1 MGSVETQPL
10 NKRRV
15 VARRYLVHRRIGSGG
30 TATVFEAEDQVLRRP
45 VAIKRLRPGG
55 SEDERKRILREARLG
70 ASLSHPNLATI
81 YDVIDSDD
89 ETLVVMEYV
98 EGEPLSALIPEGGLE
113 PSRVVEVL
121 RPVASALDYAHRHG
135 VVHRDVKPSNIILA
149 ADGTAKLVDLG
160 AATSPELTQIT
171 TENKVIGTL
180 AYIAP
185 ERLSG
190 GDPSGQEAD
199 TYSLAATAFE
209 ALTGTV
215 PLAAENVAEAV
226 TATLDR
232 PDIRDRLP
240 DASQGLSRTLKRG
253 MDADPSRRQPT
264 AAQLVADIE
273 TTTLT
278 PAFTEP
284 PKATAPPPKGTAPP
298 PTAVDGRART
308 PWLAAGALAAVAL
321 ATILAI
327 VLAGGG
333 GTPNDATLAGSDH
346 GGKASGN
353 AKSNSAAKRG
363 SDNHAATGGATA
375 STTATTA
382 PATTAPASPLTGAA
396 LGSHLNDQGYAMEQG
411 GDYAGAVPVLRRA
424 VAAFPQGTTDINYA
438 YALFN
443 LAHALRM
450 SGDPAAAIPLLEQ
463 RLQWGDQTDVVQR
476 ELDAARAAAGVA
488 APKPAKPEPKTA
500 KKEPPGQAKKHEP
513 KPPEGGD

>member
-55 SEDERKRILREARLG
+55 SEDERKRILREARVG

-149 ADGTAKLVDLG
+149 ADGTARLVDLG
-160 AATSPELTQIT
+160 AATSQGLTQIT
-171 TENKVIGTL
+171 TENKVVGTL

-190 GDPSGQEAD
+190 GDRSGEEAD

-209 ALTGTV
+209 ALTGAA

-232 PDIRDRLP
+232 PPPDIRDRLP

-264 AAQLVADIE
+264 SSQLVADIE
-273 TTTLT
+273 ATTITA
-278 PAFTEP
+278 AFTEP
-284 PKATAPPPKGTAPP
+284 PKAAAPAPAP
-298 PTAVDGRART
+298 APADAEGRGRT
-308 PWLAAGALAAVAL
+308 PWLAAGALAGVAL

-327 VLAGGG
+327 ALASRG
-333 GTPNDATLAGSDH
+333 GTPNGATLAGSDH
-346 GGKASGN
+346 GGKTSGN
-353 AKSNSAAKRG
+353 AKSNPAAKRG
-363 SDNHAATGGATA
+363 SDNNAATGGATA

-382 PATTAPASPLTGAA
+382 PATTAPTSPLTGTA
-396 LGSHLNDQGYAMEQG
+396 LGSHLNDQGYALEQS
-411 GDYAGAVPVLRRA
+411 GDYAGAVPILRRA
-424 VAAFPQGTTDINYA
+424 VAAFPQGTTDIYYA

-488 APKPAKPEPKTA
+488 APKPAKPEAKPP

>member
-1 MGSVETQPL
+1 MGFVETQPL
-10 NKRRV
+10 EGRRV
-15 VARRYLVHRRIGSGG
+15 VARRYLVRRRIGSGG
-30 TATVFEAEDQVLRRP
+30 TATVFEAEDRVLRRP

-55 SEDERKRILREARLG
+55 SKDERKRILREARVG

-171 TENKVIGTL
+171 TENKVVGTL

-190 GDPSGQEAD
+190 GDRSGQEAD
-199 TYSLAATAFE
+199 VYSLAATAFE
-209 ALTGTV
+209 ALTGAA
-215 PLAAENVAEAV
+215 PLAAESVAEAV

-232 PDIRDRLP
+232 PLPDIRDRLP

-264 AAQLVADIE
+264 SSQLVADIE
-273 TTTLT
+273 ATTITA
-278 PAFTEP
+278 AFTEP
-284 PKATAPPPKGTAPP
+284 PKAATPPPA
-298 PTAVDGRART
+298 AAEGRGRT
-308 PWLAAGALAAVAL
+308 PWLAVGALAGVAL
-321 ATILAI
+321 ATFLAI
-327 VLAGGG
+327 ALAGGG

-346 GGKASGN
+346 GGKTSGN
-353 AKSNSAAKRG
+353 AKSNPAARRG
-363 SDNHAATGGATA
+363 SGNDAATGGATA

-382 PATTAPASPLTGAA
+382 PATTTPASPLTGAA

-424 VAAFPQGTTDINYA
+424 VAAFPQGTTDLHYA

-463 RLQWGDQTDVVQR
+463 RLQFGDQTAVVQQ
-476 ELDAARAAAGVA
+476 ELDAARAAAGQG
-488 APKPAKPEPKTA
+488 PPTPAQPKTPGGA
-500 KKEPPGQAKKHEP
+500 KLPKKEPPGQAKKDEP